1 MSRRDWSMRVIAIA
15 TIGGC
20 AHPSGEASVARP
32 ASLPELPAGQLAA
45 PVVVPISGTGALVQ
59 PDTAREPHV
68 DIDTHSR
75 DEDVRPL
82 LEFVA
87 RAGGYRLIFPTDL
100 NRRVRVSLNNVP
112 ASVALSTLLDAA
124 DLKLESTEPGA
135 QRPLN
140 RAVVFY
146 ELPTNVDSLSAD
158 AIVKRFG
165 VSPAVAN
172 MIVTSRGKP

>member
-1 MSRRDWSMRVIAIA
+1 MSDARRASGIAMLTLVA
-15 TIGGC
+15 SC
-20 AHPSGEASVARP
+20 AQPRAEPTVRTAP
-32 ASLPELPAGQLAA
+32 PPELPNELLAP
-45 PVVVPISGTGALVQ
+45 PVVVPVSGAATLIR

-87 RAGGYRLIFPTDL
+87 RAGGYRLSYPTNLD
-100 NRRVRVSLNNVP
+100 RRVRVSLTNVP
-112 ASVALSTLLDAA
+112 VSVALATLLEAA
-124 DLKLESTEPGA
+124 DLTLESTTPGA
-135 QRPLN
+135 QRPAT
-140 RAVVFY
+140 RPVVFY
-146 ELPTNVDSLSAD
+146 ELPVNVDSLSAD

-165 VSPAVAN
+165 VSPAVAE